1 MNLYLFLVF
10 LNILYII
17 MVNYPLFSSC
27 IIYQNFQL
35 GLIQLHTYMII
46 AQTIEISFVSINIF
60 ALILS

>member
-1 MNLYLFLVF
+1 
-10 LNILYII
+10 